1 MAAPTIITAGSFDF
15 TGSYTPPTWSG
26 IHYYNFGISSV
37 LYQIWTDD
45 TYVYAATSSGLD
57 IIDIDTEYYYAEIP
71 YSPGFITVWA
81 SDDRVYLGTTAAGM
95 KYLNKTCIS
104 GSLDEYP
111 YYLDGCLH
119 NYTTQPLTSDYVKYI
134 HGNGDF
140 LMCCTD
146 VGVDVIKQEPR
157 GYRSY
162 TTVSGAEKCFM
173 TSTGKFYYTTV
184 DTTVS
189 GSFWSVNRVDRPLV
203 DWSDPDYEYGDPLD
217 PLRGV
222 TDIFVT
228 EGTAADGVDN
238 TLFVATTSGVYV
250 IDESDL
256 SYHVYYVP
264 PIAGTSNHIVAVWAY
279 EGKMYAATSDTFSVI
294 NLTTHS
300 LIDYYDQTYGGVN
313 DETLNADDIVDINAN
328 M

>member
-1 MAAPTIITAGSFDF
+1 MAPPITISGSTFNLSI
-15 TGSYTPPTWSG
+15 SYTAPDWG
-26 IHYYNFGISSV
+26 ILHYYNFGVSSI

-45 TYVYAATSSGLD
+45 IYVYAVTSSGLD
-57 IIDIDTEYYYAEIP
+57 IIKLDSEYYYAEIP
-71 YSPGFITVWA
+71 NDDGFVSVWA
-81 SDDRVYLGTTAAGM
+81 SDDKVYLGTTANGM

-104 GSLDEYP
+104 GSVDNP
-111 YYLDGCLH
+111 YDLSDCLK
-119 NYTTQPLTSDYVKYI
+119 NYTGQPLTSDYVKYI
-134 HGNGDF
+134 HGNDDF

-146 VGVDVIKQEPR
+146 VGVDVIKQEPQ

-184 DTTVS
+184 NTTVS

-203 DWSDPDYEYGDPLD
+203 DWSSPDYEYGNPLD
-217 PLRGV
+217 SLKGI

-228 EGTAADGVDN
+228 EGTATDGSDN
-238 TLFVATTSGVYV
+238 TLFVATVSGVYV
-250 IDESDL
+250 VDESDL

-264 PIAGTSNHIVAVWAY
+264 PIAGTSNHIMAVWAY
-279 EGKMYAATSDTFSVI
+279 DGKMYAATSDTFSVI

-300 LIDYYDQTYGGVN
+300 LIDYYDQSSGGIN
-313 DETLNADDIVDINAN
+313 NETLNAGDIVDINAN